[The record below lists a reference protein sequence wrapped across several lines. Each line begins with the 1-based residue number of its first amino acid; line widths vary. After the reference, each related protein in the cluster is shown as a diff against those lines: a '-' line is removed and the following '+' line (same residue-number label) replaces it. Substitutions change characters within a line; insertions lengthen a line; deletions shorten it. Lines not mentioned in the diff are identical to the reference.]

1 MANLDR
7 VFSQYIRLKD
17 ADHAG
22 YVKCWTCDKV
32 KNWREVDAGHFQSRG
47 KYSTRWDESNVKP
60 QCKKCN
66 MYNGGHQYQFG
77 LNLDFHYGK
86 GTAERLIL
94 LGNQTRRYSDAELES
109 MIREYRKKLDD
120 LL

>member
-1 MANLDR
+1 M
-7 VFSQYIRLKD
+7 RLKD

-22 YVKCWTCDKV
+22 YVKCFTCGVV
-32 KNWREVDAGHFQSRG
+32 KNWRSVDAGHFQSRG
-47 KYSTRWDESNVKP
+47 KYSTRWEESNVKP

-77 LNLDFHYGK
+77 LNLDFHFGK
-86 GTAERLIL
+86 GTAQRLIQM
-94 LGNQTRRYSDAELES
+94 GNQTRRFSDAELEA